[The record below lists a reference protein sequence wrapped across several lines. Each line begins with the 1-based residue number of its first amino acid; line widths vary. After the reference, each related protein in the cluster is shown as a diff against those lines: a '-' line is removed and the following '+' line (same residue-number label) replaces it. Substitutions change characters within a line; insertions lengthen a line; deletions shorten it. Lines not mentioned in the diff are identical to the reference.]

1 MSDVVDVDKVPPVPH
16 AGLEA
21 AAHEDVAVVAE
32 GRRLDAHGG
41 RRVPP
46 PGAQPFPHLVKRRA
60 VPRTH
65 RTELDLR
72 RLGHRVEGTHDEEL
86 GERAAPRVVRC
97 HVPDDPV
104 GLPVQVQFR
113 LVLGRPF
120 LLRDV
125 VLRDVDQLTVN
136 REVPRGHQHL
146 ADLGSPARHRR
157 GLTRQEEEGEEDEE
171 GLRGSAVQH
180 AHVVPPSLPLYL
192 WRPLVRLGPAGSGAI
207 RRPGEETMA
216 GDSSESRERERN

>member
-1 MSDVVDVDKVPPVPH
+1 
-16 AGLEA
+16 
-21 AAHEDVAVVAE
+21 
-32 GRRLDAHGG
+32 
-41 RRVPP
+41 
-46 PGAQPFPHLVKRRA
+46 
-60 VPRTH
+60 
-65 RTELDLR
+65 
-72 RLGHRVEGTHDEEL
+72 
-86 GERAAPRVVRC
+86 VVRC

-104 GLPVQVQFR
+104 GLSVQVQFR

-180 AHVVPPSLPLYL
+180 AHPCRRHL
-192 WRPLVRLGPAGSGAI
+192 WALADRKKIFSFDVD
-207 RRPGEETMA
+207 RRRRT
-216 GDSSESRERERN
+216 